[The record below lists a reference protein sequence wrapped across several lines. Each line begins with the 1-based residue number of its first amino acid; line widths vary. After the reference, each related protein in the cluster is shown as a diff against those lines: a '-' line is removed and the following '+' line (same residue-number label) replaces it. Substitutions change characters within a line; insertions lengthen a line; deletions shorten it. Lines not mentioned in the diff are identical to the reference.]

1 MVSNLLFFWVSVFTN
16 DKFNNN
22 LRGKKKWF
30 VKTKIFSQTSMAG
43 IWLHFAIIHFHD
55 QIELVTRC
63 KKGDALDIAFTLAYR
78 SISSHFT
85 CAIAFFIY
93 LNRIYYIFFCLQL
106 TSSCLTI
113 FLGIGDFG
121 DMEWEKNCFFY
132 LRPFEMKGKKLAL
145 PSAKRRRNKAM

>member
-1 MVSNLLFFWVSVFTN
+1 MASNLLFFWVSVFTN
-16 DKFNNN
+16 DKFNKN

-30 VKTKIFSQTSMAG
+30 VKTKIFSQTSMAR

-93 LNRIYYIFFCLQL
+93 LNRIYYIFFACSLL
-106 TSSCLTI
+106 LPVSPF
-113 FLGIGDFG
+113 FLELVTLAIWNERKIAFFIGG
-121 DMEWEKNCFFY
+121 LLKWREKN
-132 LRPFEMKGKKLAL
+132 
-145 PSAKRRRNKAM
+145 